1 MKKVIRRLSLVTY
14 YRPLICLFLFI
25 ACSENKEQFTIEGA
39 IKNAAGKTLYM
50 ENVGTNKLTL
60 IDSVK
65 IADNGFFRFRHQRPE
80 APDFYR
86 LRLDKQAI
94 NLSID
99 STETIRISGNAE
111 NFAKDYTVE
120 GSPESEKIKELTLLQ
135 LNTNRAYNRLQKQYE
150 AKEIS
155 IDNYVEQINKVIEDY
170 KTEARKY
177 IYSNPL
183 SPSAYFALFQQI
195 NRLLIFDPY
204 DKTDSKAYG
213 AVANSWNLYYPESP
227 RSVQLYKL
235 FTQSL
240 TVLRGER
247 SIEVTEKSAR
257 ELFDITLPAPD
268 AKNIRLSE
276 IGDGKFTLIDFTAYG
291 MKESP
296 AHNILL
302 AEMYQQYKSKGF
314 EIYQISI
321 DADEHFW
328 KNASVNL
335 PWICVRDPQS
345 IYSQLLKNYNI
356 NELPTSFLRNKEGD
370 IVARIESEKDIEKE
384 IKKYLR

>member
-1 MKKVIRRLSLVTY
+1 
-14 YRPLICLFLFI
+14 
-25 ACSENKEQFTIEGA
+25 
-39 IKNAAGKTLYM
+39 KTLYL
-50 ENVGTNKLTL
+50 ENIGTTKLTL
-60 IDSVK
+60 IDSLK
-65 IADNGFFRFRHQRPE
+65 IAGDGSFRFRYKRPE
-80 APDFYR
+80 TPDFYR
-86 LRLDKQAI
+86 LRLNAQVI
-94 NLSID
+94 NLCVD
-99 STETIRISGNAE
+99 STETIRITGNAE
-111 NFAKDYTVE
+111 NFARDYTIE

-135 LNTNRAYNRLQKQYE
+135 LTANREYNRLQKQYE
-150 AKEIS
+150 TREIA
-155 IDNYVEQINKVIEDY
+155 IDEYVTQINKTVEDY

-204 DKTDSKAYG
+204 DKTDAKAYG
-213 AVANSWNLYYPESP
+213 AVANSWNQYFPESP
-227 RSVQLYKL
+227 RSVQLYQL

-240 TVLRGER
+240 AVLRGER
-247 SIEVTEKSAR
+247 PIEITEKNAR
-257 ELFDITLPAPD
+257 ELFDITLPAPN
-268 AKNIRLSE
+268 AKDIRLSE

-302 AEMYQQYKSKGF
+302 AEIYNRYHSKGF

-321 DADEHFW
+321 DTDEHFW

-345 IYSQLLKNYNI
+345 VYSPMLKSYNI
-356 NELPTSFLRNKEGD
+356 SEIPTAFLRNREGD
-370 IVARIESEKDIEKE
+370 IVARIESDKDLEKE
-384 IKKYLR
+384 IGKYLR